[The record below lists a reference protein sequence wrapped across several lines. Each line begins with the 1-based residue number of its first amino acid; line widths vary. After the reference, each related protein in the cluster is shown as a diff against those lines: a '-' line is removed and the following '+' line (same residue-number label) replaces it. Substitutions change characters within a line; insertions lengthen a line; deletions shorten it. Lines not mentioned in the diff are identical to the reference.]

1 MAVDHQPDRDG
12 LTGYLTTGHEWNG
25 IKELNTPVPRP
36 VYFFLSLA
44 FLFSVGYWV
53 LMPAWPLGV
62 TYTKGL
68 LGVDQRNVLAATL
81 KEAAGDR
88 DSWASKIASNDYAAI
103 QSDAHLM
110 TIVRE
115 TGHALFG
122 NNCAACHGID
132 AKGGPGFPN
141 LTTSSWLWGSKPED
155 IFNTIRVGI
164 NSAHPDSHVSQM
176 PAFGRDQMLPR
187 PDILK
192 VIAYVYSLSNP
203 NAKDLDPKRVEA
215 GKAIFAANCVACHGD
230 DAKGNPELGAPDLTD
245 RFWIHGGDLETI
257 DTTVWGGRQG
267 HMPTWE
273 SRLSELDRKILTLY
287 LLDKR
292 TAAP

>member
-88 DSWASKIASNDYAAI
+88 DSWASKIASRDYAAI
-103 QSDAHLM
+103 RSDAHLM

-122 NNCAACHGID
+122 NNCAACHGTD

-141 LTTSSWLWGSKPED
+141 LTTSSWLWGGKPED

>member
-1 MAVDHQPDRDG
+1 MALDHQPDRDG

-25 IKELNTPVPRP
+25 IKELNTPVPRL
-36 VYFFLSLA
+36 VYFFLALA

-68 LGVDQRNVLAATL
+68 LGIDQRNVLAASL
-81 KEAAGDR
+81 KDAASDR
-88 DSWASKIASNDYAAI
+88 DAWSKKIQSESYAAI
-103 QSDAHLM
+103 QSDANLM

-122 NNCAACHGID
+122 NNCAACHGVD

-141 LTTSSWLWGSKPED
+141 LTTSSFLWGGKPED

-164 NSAHPDSHVSQM
+164 NSAHPDMHVSQM

-187 PDILK
+187 ADILK
-192 VIAYVYSLSNP
+192 VISFVYSLSHP
-203 NAKDLDPKRVEA
+203 NAKNLDPKTVDA
-215 GKAIFAANCVACHGD
+215 GKAIFAANCVACHGE
-230 DAKGNPELGAPDLTD
+230 DAKGNPELGAPNLTD
-245 RFWIHGGDLETI
+245 QFWIYGGDLETI

-273 SRLSELDRKILTLY
+273 GRLSELDRKILTLY
-287 LLDKR
+287 LFDKR

>member
-1 MAVDHQPDRDG
+1 MALDHQPDRDG

-25 IKELNTPVPRP
+25 IKELNTPVPRL
-36 VYFFLSLA
+36 VYFFLALA

-68 LGVDQRNVLAATL
+68 LGIDQRNVLAASL
-81 KEAAGDR
+81 KDAASDR
-88 DSWASKIASNDYAAI
+88 DAWSKKIQSESYAAI

-122 NNCAACHGID
+122 NNCAACHGVD

-141 LTTSSWLWGSKPED
+141 LTTSSFLWGGKPED

-164 NSAHPDSHVSQM
+164 NSAHPDTHVSQM

-187 PDILK
+187 ADILK
-192 VIAYVYSLSNP
+192 VISFVHSLSHP
-203 NAKDLDPKRVEA
+203 NANNLDPKTVAA
-215 GKAIFAANCVACHGD
+215 GKAIFAANCVACHGE
-230 DAKGNPELGAPDLTD
+230 DAKGNPELGAPNLTD
-245 RFWIHGGDLETI
+245 KFWIYGGDLETI
-257 DTTVWGGRQG
+257 DATVWGGRQG

-273 SRLSELDRKILTLY
+273 GRLSELDRKILTLY